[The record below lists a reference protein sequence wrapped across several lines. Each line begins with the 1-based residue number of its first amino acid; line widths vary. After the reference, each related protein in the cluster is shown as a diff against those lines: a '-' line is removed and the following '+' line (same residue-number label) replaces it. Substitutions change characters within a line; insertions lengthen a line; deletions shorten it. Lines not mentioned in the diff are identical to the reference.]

1 MGETFWLSPGMNVAL
16 LVSFEGIE
24 LAEGA
29 LVLEAWGE
37 EVRIPLSTAEAPRCA
52 RLNWLDEAR
61 SLGLGCRQLV
71 AEIDWACEE
80 RAVRTIHLE
89 PDGGFEY
96 LFVAEDE
103 SEAAELWLSLSR
115 EEGFHLGLE
124 GRPRAFVA
132 FDNGDALW
140 VSTPV
145 RVASEV
151 IRLEDDP
158 REEGTTWSWEL
169 RELPPD
175 RDGNGSLDEADGF
188 EVWLRGRRLPPVTTT
203 GAVNWHIDPL
213 TGTIHLSLIVWR
225 PDDADVPEVR
235 WPVLCESD
243 LNR

>member
-158 REEGTTWSWEL
+158 REKGRL
-169 RELPPD
+169 GR
-175 RDGNGSLDEADGF
+175 GSFGSFHRIATETVRSTRPMASRYGSA
-188 EVWLRGRRLPPVTTT
+188 
-203 GAVNWHIDPL
+203 AVV
-213 TGTIHLSLIVWR
+213 SR
-225 PDDADVPEVR
+225 P
-235 WPVLCESD
+235 
-243 LNR
+243 